1 MNKQKQPFTYYFNNP
16 DLVPK
21 FSVFEKTNAQNI
33 YVSSED
39 DGFSRLNMYHSS
51 SSKKHTSENFGVT
64 YEGFVINTLNGS
76 EEDSF
81 MNRFIFLENG
91 ILLSRIITSQSP
103 GFYSSNHLK
112 STFYSQYQNLR
123 QELPT
128 MVEALFSNIDP
139 PLDDLAT
146 KINDFLNKQKG
157 SSIQRYA
164 RFPTPSKDKRNLISK
179 VFDAEKVE

>member
-39 DGFSRLNMYHSS
+39 DDFSRLNMYHSS
-51 SSKKHTSENFGVT
+51 FSKKHTLRNFGDV
-64 YEGFVINTLNGS
+64 YESFVISTLNRS
-76 EEDSF
+76 EENYF

-91 ILLSRIITSQSP
+91 ILLPRVITSQSMDS
-103 GFYSSNHLK
+103 YSNPNLEK
-112 STFYSQYQNLR
+112 TFHSQYQNLR

-139 PLDDLAT
+139 PLDDLAL
-146 KINDFLNKQKG
+146 KLNDFLNKQKG
-157 SSIQRYA
+157 SSIQKYIRYPN
-164 RFPTPSKDKRNLISK
+164 PTKDKRGLISK
-179 VFDAEKVE
+179 AFDFEKVE

>member
-1 MNKQKQPFTYYFNNP
+1 MDKQRQPFTYYFNNP
-16 DLVPK
+16 NLKPQ
-21 FSVFEKTNAQNI
+21 FTIFEKTNALNI
-33 YVSSED
+33 YVCSD
-39 DGFSRLNMYHSS
+39 DDHFSRINMYYSS
-51 SSKKHTSENFGVT
+51 FSKKHILKNFGVT

-91 ILLSRIITSQSP
+91 IVLSKIITSQSP
-103 GFYSSNHLK
+103 YSYPLSYLGN
-112 STFYSQYQNLR
+112 TFHSQYQNLR

-128 MVEALFSNIDP
+128 IVEALFSSVGF

-157 SSIQRYA
+157 GSIQKYP
-164 RFPTPSKDKRNLISK
+164 RFPIPSKDKRDLISK
-179 VFDAEKVE
+179 VFDSEKVD